1 MNEEIEIPFL
11 VTISG
16 IENQYFKTN
25 PVASIKYDDSSLLD
39 NFYKI
44 SNLRITLRI
53 VTIQE
58 H

>member
-53 VTIQE
+53 
-58 H
+58 